1 MNSLQG
7 VWGPPNE
14 LWDPPRGEFRPLK
27 VCPELQSS
35 TRGRPPPP
43 QAQLRGFS
51 LLPKKKP
58 HKKPPPKPKPTP
70 KKNPN
75 PRREISSSFCFFHPI
90 KKGGGGGG
98 GSAAP
103 GGSSYSRGHGGG
115 GGVQWEAAPTPRGR
129 TTLTRTGRAPAQLHE
144 DTWFAHAQRA
154 RTELTDGSGSA
165 SRKGAP
171 LVFAVLCLRGCA
183 TVPWQPSLLRCRRSA
198 SSTAST
204 LQGFPSGNESL
215 RAWLRALRVPL
226 SSPRCQEV
234 IVQRFL
240 IVSYPRGGSRAE
252 QSTEQLRPPRP
263 AARRSRWLVGSSR
276 LGRNTR

>member
-1 MNSLQG
+1 MGYGDPQRGTGLPQRG
-7 VWGPPNE
+7 VKPPGGGQRSRG
-14 LWDPPRGEFRPLK
+14 RGEH
-27 VCPELQSS
+27 QHSS
-35 TRGRPPPP
+35 TRTPGLHMHREHGQSWRGAAARGRRHAP
-43 QAQLRGFS
+43 L
-51 LLPKKKP
+51 
-58 HKKPPPKPKPTP
+58 HTP
-70 KKNPN
+70 AATP
-75 PRREISSSFCFFHPI
+75 
-90 KKGGGGGG
+90 GGGSGGGG
-98 GSAAP
+98 GSYFKLKK
-103 GGSSYSRGHGGG
+103 GNRL
-115 GGVQWEAAPTPRGR
+115 VK
-129 TTLTRTGRAPAQLHE
+129 
-144 DTWFAHAQRA
+144 
-154 RTELTDGSGSA
+154 LTDGSGSA

-183 TVPWQPSLLRCRRSA
+183 TVPWQPSLLRCRRLA

>member
-1 MNSLQG
+1 MGTPRRVWTSPRGARPPLMRCRKPRWAWDPLHG
-7 VWGPPNE
+7 VWGPPE
-14 LWDPPRGEFRPLK
+14 GY
-27 VCPELQSS
+27 
-35 TRGRPPPP
+35 RPPPEGCENP
-43 QAQLRGFS
+43 PGEDNAHEDGESTSTAPRGHLVCTCTES
-51 LLPKKKP
+51 TDRAGGEQQHGDAGMHRCTPRQPLL
-58 HKKPPPKPKPTP
+58 
-70 KKNPN
+70 
-75 PRREISSSFCFFHPI
+75 
-90 KKGGGGGG
+90 GGARGGG
-98 GSAAP
+98 GSYFKLKK
-103 GGSSYSRGHGGG
+103 GNRL
-115 GGVQWEAAPTPRGR
+115 VK
-129 TTLTRTGRAPAQLHE
+129 
-144 DTWFAHAQRA
+144 
-154 RTELTDGSGSA
+154 LTDGSGSA

-252 QSTEQLRPPRP
+252 QSTEQLCPPRP

>member
-1 MNSLQG
+1 MGTPRRVWTSPRGARPPLMRCRKPRWAWDPLHG
-7 VWGPPNE
+7 VWGPPE
-14 LWDPPRGEFRPLK
+14 GY
-27 VCPELQSS
+27 
-35 TRGRPPPP
+35 RPPPE
-43 QAQLRGFS
+43 GC
-51 LLPKKKP
+51 
-58 HKKPPPKPKPTP
+58 
-70 KKNPN
+70 
-75 PRREISSSFCFFHPI
+75 E
-90 KKGGGGGG
+90 
-98 GSAAP
+98 
-103 GGSSYSRGHGGG
+103 
-115 GGVQWEAAPTPRGR
+115 TPRGR

-154 RTELTDGSGSA
+154 RTDGSGSA

-183 TVPWQPSLLRCRRSA
+183 TVPWQPSLLRCRRLA

>member
-1 MNSLQG
+1 MAVRHPAG
-7 VWGPPNE
+7 
-14 LWDPPRGEFRPLK
+14 
-27 VCPELQSS
+27 
-35 TRGRPPPP
+35 
-43 QAQLRGFS
+43 A
-51 LLPKKKP
+51 
-58 HKKPPPKPKPTP
+58 PTAGAM
-70 KKNPN
+70 
-75 PRREISSSFCFFHPI
+75 E
-90 KKGGGGGG
+90 
-98 GSAAP
+98 
-103 GGSSYSRGHGGG
+103 GGG

-154 RTELTDGSGSA
+154 RTELEGSSSTGTQACTAAHPGSHSWGGVGGGGGSYFKLKKGNRLVKLTDGSGSA